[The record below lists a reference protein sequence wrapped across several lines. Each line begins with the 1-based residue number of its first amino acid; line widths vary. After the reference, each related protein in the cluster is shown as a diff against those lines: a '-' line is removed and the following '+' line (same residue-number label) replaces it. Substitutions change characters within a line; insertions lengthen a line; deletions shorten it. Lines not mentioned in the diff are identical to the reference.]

1 MPFPVQEDIFFQ
13 NYRKISSNECKKS
26 CCSVTIHYRRFDELY
41 TTEILLN
48 LKIRAWWYT
57 TCLHTCM
64 QSAAALC
71 GAPATTCTAT
81 GESSR
86 LQGWRKP
93 WAIGPLDPTKFY
105 LALLITKHKGQVRYM
120 GVLL

>member
-1 MPFPVQEDIFFQ
+1 MNVRNPVSVLQFTTDDLMS
-13 NYRKISSNECKKS
+13 YTRRKF
-26 CCSVTIHYRRFDELY
+26 YY
-41 TTEILLN
+41 

-81 GESSR
+81 GESNR
-86 LQGWRKP
+86 WQGWRKP
-93 WAIGPLDPTKFY
+93 WAIGPLGPSKFY
-105 LALLITKHKGQVRYM
+105 LAHL
-120 GVLL
+120 